1 MLRELKRR
9 LDRLERSIMGDDVPP
24 DLAEYTKE
32 HHPEEYAEMMQLPP
46 GRRIEV
52 IMRLAAQEMREMV

>member
-1 MLRELKRR
+1 M
-9 LDRLERSIMGDDVPP
+9 ERSIMGDDVPP

-46 GRRIEV
+46 GRRMEI
-52 IMRLAAQEMREMV
+52 IMRLAAREAMENV